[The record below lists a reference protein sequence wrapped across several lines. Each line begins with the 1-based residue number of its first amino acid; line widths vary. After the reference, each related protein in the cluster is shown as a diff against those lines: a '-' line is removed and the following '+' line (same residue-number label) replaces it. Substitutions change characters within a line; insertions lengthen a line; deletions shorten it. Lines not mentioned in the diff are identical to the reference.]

1 MLLCEAYADE
11 TDALSKLMSVSVH
24 STWQKLILC
33 SLVCTVSRTIREEFT
48 ESTLITIAHR
58 LTSKTQLL
66 VHNSSTK
73 RLINLLG
80 SSPAIIDY
88 DKILFL
94 DAGRI
99 VEFDSPRTLLK
110 DSSSRFYKV
119 SDDFRGAFGHE

>member
-66 VHNSSTK
+66 LHNSSTK

-80 SSPAIIDY
+80 SGPAIIDY

>member
-11 TDALSKLMSVSVH
+11 TDALSKLVSVSVH

-66 VHNSSTK
+66 LHNSSTK

-80 SSPAIIDY
+80 SGPAIIDY